1 MTSKIVGPKG
11 APDLFPPLSRL
22 HDQII
27 ERAVEQFRRFAY
39 ERIETPVFESTELF
53 EKGLDPGSDVVTKQ
67 MYTFEDR
74 GGRSL
79 TLRPDM
85 TAPVVRSILQHGLD
99 EALGKPV
106 KLYYVSPI
114 FRQERPQAGRQ
125 RQFTQVGV
133 EAVGSPGP
141 EIDAEVIALAAQVY
155 RSVGLEVALALNSI
169 GHPGCRADYIPRLQE
184 YLRSV
189 EEQLCADCRRKISSN
204 PLRTFDCKVE
214 HDRQVLRGAPL
225 IVDQLCAE
233 CDEHYQGVK
242 QLLSSWDIDYTEDPR
257 LVRGLDYYTRT
268 AFEFTAVGLGSQN
281 AVGGGGRY
289 DGLAES
295 LGGSSLPGL
304 GFGLGVERIALALQ
318 SKGAD
323 VAPSLDVFIVTAG
336 EQARPTAHRL
346 AARLRLEGY
355 SVDLDFAGRAM
366 KGQFK
371 AANRLGS
378 KWAVVIGPQELESGN
393 LTVRDMSTGEQQ
405 EVEPQ
410 RLSAHLARQ
419 P

>member
-1 MTSKIVGPKG
+1 MTSKIAGPKG

-22 HDQII
+22 HDHII
-27 ERAVEQFRRFAY
+27 ARAVEQFRRFGY
-39 ERIETPVFESTELF
+39 QRIETPVFESTELF
-53 EKGLDPGSDVVTKQ
+53 EKGLEPGSDVVTKQ

-85 TAPVVRSILQHGLD
+85 TAPVVRAILQHGLD
-99 EALGKPV
+99 DALGKPV
-106 KLYYVSPI
+106 KLYYVSAI

-133 EAVGSPGP
+133 EAVGSAGP
-141 EIDAEVIALAAQVY
+141 EIDAEVIALATQVY
-155 RSVGLEVALALNSI
+155 RSVDLDVSLALNSI
-169 GHPGCRADYIPRLQE
+169 GHPGCRSDYIPRLQE
-184 YLRSV
+184 FLRSV
-189 EEQLCADCRRKISSN
+189 AEELCADCRRKIESN

-214 HDRQVLRGAPL
+214 HDRELLQQAPL
-225 IVDQLCAE
+225 IVDQLCSE
-233 CDEHYQGVK
+233 CEDHYRGVK
-242 QLLSSWDIDYTEDPR
+242 QLLESWGIDYTEDPR

-295 LGGSSLPGL
+295 LGGPSLPGL
-304 GFGLGVERIALALQ
+304 GFGLGVERIALALEA
-318 SKGAD
+318 KGVEID
-323 VAPSLDVFIVTAG
+323 PSLDVFIVTTG
-336 EQARPTAHRL
+336 DQARATAYAT
-346 AARLRLEGY
+346 AAGLRQQGY
-355 SVDLDFAGRAM
+355 SVDLDFAGRGM

-378 KWAVVIGPQELESGN
+378 KWVVVIGPQELESGN
-393 LTVRDMSTGEQQ
+393 FTLKNMVTGEQD
-405 EVEPQ
+405 EVEPE
-410 RLSAHLARQ
+410 RVADHMARQ
-419 P
+419 A

>member
-1 MTSKIVGPKG
+1 MTSKIAGPKG

-22 HDQII
+22 HDHII
-27 ERAVEQFRRFAY
+27 ACAVEQFRRFGY
-39 ERIETPVFESTELF
+39 QRIETPVFENTELF
-53 EKGLDPGSDVVTKQ
+53 EKGLEPGSDVVTKQ

-74 GGRSL
+74 GRRSL

-85 TAPVVRSILQHGLD
+85 TAPVVRAILQHGLD
-99 EALGKPV
+99 DALGRPV
-106 KLYYVSPI
+106 KLYYVSAI

-133 EAVGSPGP
+133 EAVGSSGP
-141 EIDAEVIALAAQVY
+141 EIDAEVIALATQVY
-155 RSVGLEVALALNSI
+155 RSVGLEVSLALNSI
-169 GHPGCRADYIPRLQE
+169 GHPGCRSDYIPRLQE

-189 EEQLCADCRRKISSN
+189 AEDLCADCRRKIESN

-214 HDRQVLRGAPL
+214 HDRELLQEAPL
-225 IVDQLCAE
+225 IVDQLCSE
-233 CDEHYQGVK
+233 CEDHYRGVK
-242 QLLSSWDIDYTEDPR
+242 QLLDSWGIDYAEDPR

-295 LGGSSLPGL
+295 LGGPSLPGL
-304 GFGLGVERIALALQ
+304 GFGLGVERIALALEA
-318 SKGAD
+318 KGIEID
-323 VAPSLDVFIVTAG
+323 PSLDVFIVTTG
-336 EQARPTAHRL
+336 DQARSTAHAV
-346 AARLRLEGY
+346 AAGLRQQGY
-355 SVDLDFAGRAM
+355 SVDLDFAGRGM

-378 KWAVVIGPQELESGN
+378 KWVVVIGPQELESGN
-393 LTVRDMSTGEQQ
+393 FTLKNMVTGEQD
-405 EVEPQ
+405 EVEPE
-410 RLSAHLARQ
+410 RMADHLARQ
-419 P
+419 A

>member
-1 MTSKIVGPKG
+1 MSSKISGPKG
-11 APDLFPPLSRL
+11 APDLFPPGSLM
-22 HDQII
+22 HDEII
-27 ERAVEQFRRFAY
+27 SQAVVQFRRFGY
-39 ERIETPVFESTELF
+39 NRIETPVFEHTQLF
-53 EKGLDPGSDVVTKQ
+53 EKGLEPGSDLVTKQ

-85 TAPVVRSILQHGLD
+85 TAPVVRSILEHGMDRQGL
-99 EALGKPV
+99 PV
-106 KLYYVSPI
+106 KLFYVAPI

-133 EAVGSPGP
+133 EAVGSAGP
-141 EIDAEVIALAAQVY
+141 DIDAEVIQLAVGVY
-155 RSVGLEVALALNSI
+155 KGVDLDVDLALNSI
-169 GHPGCRADYIPRLQE
+169 GHPGCRADYIPRLQA

-189 EEQLCADCRRKISSN
+189 EDELCGDCRRKIETN

-214 HDRQVLRGAPL
+214 SDRKLLEDAPL

-233 CDEHYQGVK
+233 CEIHYAGVK
-242 QLLSSWDIDYTEDPR
+242 DRLGEWGIGFTEEPR

-295 LGGSSLPGL
+295 LGGPPLPGI
-304 GFGLGVERIALALQ
+304 GFGLGVERIALALE
-318 SKGAD
+318 SKG
-323 VAPSLDVFIVTAG
+323 VERRPTLDVFIVAIG
-336 EQARPTAHRL
+336 DQARTAAFKL
-346 AARLRLEGY
+346 APKLRDAGFTT
-355 SVDLDFAGRAM
+355 DLDYAGRAM

-371 AANRLGS
+371 AANSRGAH
-378 KWAVVIGPQELESGN
+378 WVVVIGEKELESGKY
-393 LTVRDMSTGEQQ
+393 TVRQMHTGDE
-405 EVEPQ
+405 EELPPSRIVGY
-410 RLSAHLARQ
+410 LAVRS
-419 P
+419 